1 MCHMTNFK
9 LRIKHPS
16 GAEFEAEGPAEL
28 ILSEKNS
35 FLSSLGQPAQAPQLP
50 AREQAQ
56 WATITENTR
65 AGLRLKTKHPELK
78 ADAAALILLAAG
90 KYLNNTQE
98 ISAMALAKAIKSS
111 GYAPGRLDRLLAKAN
126 KEGLLTASGTKRS
139 RAYQVTDRG
148 AERAWLEA
156 RKLAG

>member
-1 MCHMTNFK
+1 MTNFR

-35 FLSSLGQPAQAPQLP
+35 FLSSLGQTKTPDQRPAQ
-50 AREQAQ
+50 EQKH
-56 WATITENTR
+56 WATITETGPDGIR
-65 AGLRLKTKHPELK
+65 LRIKHPEMR
-78 ADAAALILLAAG
+78 ADTAALVLLAAW
-90 KYLNNTQE
+90 KYLNNTPE
-98 ISAMALAKAIKSS
+98 LSAITLSKAIKIS

-126 KEGLLTASGTKRS
+126 KEGLLTASGTKRN
-139 RAYQVTDRG
+139 RAYQITDRG

-156 RKLAG
+156 RKLSGQ